1 VPFLADRPFGLGH
14 LGISFGICPRQR
26 SCRTRQDLVPNSVDS
41 LIWGSKVSALDA
53 APRGQQLSGFGREY
67 TPATMGDPQ
76 NANSN
81 AQVSMFNNLLG
92 FFSNDIGI
100 DLGTANTL
108 VYVKD
113 HGIVLRE
120 PSVVAV
126 QQGTNKVLAVGDE
139 AKRMLGRTPGNIV
152 AIRPLKDGVIADFEV
167 TEAMLRHFISK
178 VHNRRRMVRPRVVIA
193 VPSGI
198 TEVEKRA
205 VKDSATHAGAREVY
219 LIEEPMAAAIGCGLP
234 VQDAAGNMIIDVGGG
249 TTEVALISLSGIV
262 FSRSVRV
269 AGDELDEAVINYMK
283 RAYNLM
289 IGERTAE
296 DIKIKI
302 GSAYKMEKELS
313 MEVKGRDLVA
323 GLPKTISISS
333 QEVREAVVEPVS
345 TIVDSVRITLERCPP
360 ELSADLVDRGLVL
373 AGGGAL
379 LRGLDKLLQEETGLT
394 VHVAEDPL
402 SAVAEGT
409 GRALQELRFLRAVAS
424 RDRSS
429 NTH

>member
-1 VPFLADRPFGLGH
+1 MFNGL
-14 LGISFGICPRQR
+14 LGI
-26 SCRTRQDLVPNSVDS
+26 
-41 LIWGSKVSALDA
+41 
-53 APRGQQLSGFGREY
+53 
-67 TPATMGDPQ
+67 
-76 NANSN
+76 
-81 AQVSMFNNLLG
+81 
-92 FFSNDIGI
+92 FSNDIGI

-108 VYVKD
+108 VYVKGQ
-113 HGIVLRE
+113 GIVLRE

-126 QQGTNKVLAVGDE
+126 RSGTSQVLAVGDE

-152 AIRPLKDGVIADFEV
+152 AVRPLKDGVIADFEM
-167 TEAMLRHFISK
+167 TESMLRHFITK
-178 VHNRRRMVRPRVVIA
+178 VHNRKWVRPRVVIA

-205 VKDSATHAGAREVY
+205 VKESAAHAGAREVY
-219 LIEEPMAAAIGCGLP
+219 LIEEPMAAAIGVGLP
-234 VQDAAGNMIIDVGGG
+234 VQDAAGNMIIDIGGG

-269 AGDELDEAVINYMK
+269 AGDELDEAIACYMK

-296 DIKIKI
+296 EIKIKI
-302 GSAYKMEKELS
+302 GSAYPVEKETS

-323 GLPKTISISS
+323 GLPKTLTITS
-333 QEVREAVVEPVS
+333 QEVREALLEPIS
-345 TIVDSVRITLERCPP
+345 TIVESVRVALERCPP

-379 LRGLDKLLQEETGLT
+379 LRGLDKLLQEETGLP

-409 GRALQELRFLRAVAS
+409 GRALSELKFLRQVAS
-424 RDRSS
+424 SDRPAR
-429 NTH
+429 